1 MLDGTIPEEEYG
13 KYLNVVMGETRRL
26 TTLVNDLLNLSRIES
41 GKFPMNKAPYDICEQ
56 MRRILIGFEGRIDA
70 RCSDVMVEMPDEQVM
85 VMADADRINQVI
97 SNLID
102 NALKF
107 MPADDGVLGLAIVRE
122 AEKVHVRVSDNG
134 MGIPADDIAH
144 IFDRFYKADKAHTA
158 GKGTGLGLSIC
169 KQIMELHQQTLEVM
183 ALESG
188 AGFRF
193 TLETARR
200 QEAARLEG
208 R

>member
-1 MLDGTIPEEEYG
+1 
-13 KYLNVVMGETRRL
+13 MGETRRL

-122 AEKVHVRVSDNG
+122 AEKVRVRVSDNG

-144 IFDRFYKADKAHTA
+144 IFDRFYKADKAHTS
-158 GKGTGLGLSIC
+158 GMGTGLGLAIAKSILD
-169 KQIMELHQQTLEVM
+169 QHGGRI
-183 ALESG
+183 
-188 AGFRF
+188 
-193 TLETARR
+193 TARSGDGETVFEFWL
-200 QEAARLEG
+200 EAA
-208 R
+208 